1 MSKIIGIASAV
12 ASALCWGGATV
23 MSKGVLDSLDP
34 IVLLSV
40 QLGGSLVFVWTLIGI
55 LRIKTRSS
63 FSTVKISTLGLL
75 EPGLAYLLGLIGL
88 AWVPASTASLIQAT
102 EALMIAV
109 LCVVFLR
116 ERLKPQFWALSVAA
130 LFGIGLVLKQESIG
144 NLHALANLGYLLIFA
159 GTFSAAAYVVLSS
172 HISLT
177 LNPLVM
183 IGYQQIS
190 AMILAL
196 VLLIASL
203 WHGSSSW
210 SNASPE
216 IWTLALISGVLQYS
230 IAFALYFNAVRHI
243 GTSLSGAFL
252 CLVPIFGVT
261 GGWLVLNEAMTYS
274 KFFGAFFAIAA
285 ISVMSI
291 HYMPEEEGN
300 KSQTHA

>member
-1 MSKIIGIASAV
+1 MGLI
-12 ASALCWGGATV
+12 
-23 MSKGVLDSLDP
+23 MR
-34 IVLLSV
+34 
-40 QLGGSLVFVWTLIGI
+40 LGGVYE
-55 LRIKTRSS
+55 TRGDSA
-63 FSTVKISTLGLL
+63 LGLL
-75 EPGLAYLLGLIGL
+75 EPGLAYFLGLVGL

-102 EALMIAV
+102 EALMIAM
-109 LCVVFLR
+109 LCVIFLR
-116 ERLKPQFWALSVAA
+116 ERLKPQFWALSIAA
-130 LFGIGLVLKQESIG
+130 LLGIGLVLKQENIV
-144 NLHALANLGYLLIFA
+144 NEHTMARLGYVLIFA

-190 AMILAL
+190 AMALAL
-196 VLLIASL
+196 ILLIASL

-210 SNASPE
+210 PHASPGT
-216 IWTLALISGVLQYS
+216 WVLALISGILQYS
-230 IAFALYFNAVRHI
+230 IAFALYFNAVRYI

-285 ISVMSI
+285 ISTMSI
-291 HYMPEEEGN
+291 LYMPDEESK
-300 KSQTHA
+300 KSTSRA